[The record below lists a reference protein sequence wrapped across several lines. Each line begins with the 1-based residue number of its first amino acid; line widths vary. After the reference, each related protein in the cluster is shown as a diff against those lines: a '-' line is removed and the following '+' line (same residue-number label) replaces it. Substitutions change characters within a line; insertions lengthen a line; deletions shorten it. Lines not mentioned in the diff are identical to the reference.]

1 MVWIF
6 VDLISFFESESGL
19 SLWVIFL
26 FSCSPNPFK
35 SPKLSVAKGLNLKN
49 ATNLPNHAK
58 NHATKKTLKRSHI
71 FGQRRHNFDQLKI
84 FSIAFF
90 SQKIRNCHDLGKR
103 RHNLSWRRHKSDILN
118 QIIKRR
124 HIFELWRVHA
134 TSNFMAPQ
142 GGPKTPLWRDHATF
156 GNTAGWLKIL
166 NSKAHILDFFLKKC
180 LFLSKMCAFMY

>member
-1 MVWIF
+1 MHSLDLVF
-6 VDLISFFESESGL
+6 VTNLQSRFLTFLQSSLQLFFTSKIKHLLTSRKIL
-19 SLWVIFL
+19 KFL
-26 FSCSPNPFK
+26 T
-35 SPKLSVAKGLNLKN
+35 SVAKGLNLKN

-156 GNTAGWLKIL
+156 GNTGTFTK
-166 NSKAHILDFFLKKC
+166 FVE
-180 LFLSKMCAFMY
+180 

>member
-1 MVWIF
+1 MIRKSKKRNRSSSWSWCRRSNF
-6 VDLISFFESESGL
+6 SG
-19 SLWVIFL
+19 STDKF
-26 FSCSPNPFK
+26 
-35 SPKLSVAKGLNLKN
+35 SVAKGLNLKN

-156 GNTAGWLKIL
+156 GNTVWHLWDVCYPNKNVIYFDII
-166 NSKAHILDFFLKKC
+166 SFDVVC
-180 LFLSKMCAFMY
+180 

>member
-1 MVWIF
+1 MTLRYAGTFGRQFW
-6 VDLISFFESESGL
+6 S
-19 SLWVIFL
+19 
-26 FSCSPNPFK
+26 SCFDI
-35 SPKLSVAKGLNLKN
+35 SVAKGLFLKN

-90 SQKIRNCHDLGKR
+90 SPKIRNCRDLGKR
-103 RHNLSWRRHKSDILN
+103 RHNLSWRRHKSDIFN

-156 GNTAGWLKIL
+156 GDT
-166 NSKAHILDFFLKKC
+166 DFKNERMFC
-180 LFLSKMCAFMY
+180 LLFTYLVRASWCALIFYSLAIGRKSLETSDRSPIG

>member
-1 MVWIF
+1 MTLRYAGTFGRQFW
-6 VDLISFFESESGL
+6 S
-19 SLWVIFL
+19 
-26 FSCSPNPFK
+26 SCFDI
-35 SPKLSVAKGLNLKN
+35 SVAKGLFLKN

-103 RHNLSWRRHKSDILN
+103 RHNLSWRRHKSDIFN

-134 TSNFMAPQ
+134 TSNFMVPQ
-142 GGPKTPLWRDHATF
+142 GGPKMPLWRDHATF
-156 GNTAGWLKIL
+156 GNTVWHLWDVCYPNKNVIYFDII
-166 NSKAHILDFFLKKC
+166 SFDVVC
-180 LFLSKMCAFMY
+180 

>member
-1 MVWIF
+1 MPIF
-6 VDLISFFESESGL
+6 AKNVRFLYYREANKKRHQPLKVAPMCAKAHVIRHSGCDTGFT
-19 SLWVIFL
+19 I
-26 FSCSPNPFK
+26 
-35 SPKLSVAKGLNLKN
+35 SVAKGLNLKN

-71 FGQRRHNFDQLKI
+71 FGQRRHNFGQLKI

-124 HIFELWRVHA
+124 HIFQLWRVHA

-156 GNTAGWLKIL
+156 GNTG
-166 NSKAHILDFFLKKC
+166 NN
-180 LFLSKMCAFMY
+180 KMD

>member
-1 MVWIF
+1 MA
-6 VDLISFFESESGL
+6 
-19 SLWVIFL
+19 
-26 FSCSPNPFK
+26 SP
-35 SPKLSVAKGLNLKN
+35 SSVAKGLNLKN

-156 GNTAGWLKIL
+156 GNTAYLEVEIVGLG
-166 NSKAHILDFFLKKC
+166 
-180 LFLSKMCAFMY
+180 LFLASTGCPCLLRCLI